1 MTPMVFCTVL
11 NKNKISMKQ
20 IILCILFVGCASAI
34 PDQPTA
40 RIEFNAP
47 ETYPEGITYDSIS
60 KVYFVSSAR
69 LGSIGKVTSEGIY
82 STLISDPT
90 FKSSYGLKV
99 HPDGKRLFACIGD
112 ANYSKFTSPDTRKK
126 MARLVGIDISTGKK
140 TDDIDLSKLVPGN
153 HFAND
158 LTFDNQQNAYITDS
172 FANVVYKVT
181 PQGKVSVF
189 ADSSLFKTEGVGL
202 NGIVYHPSGYLLT
215 ISSGTGSLY
224 KIDLSNPK
232 NIVKVSTEQFFIN
245 GDGLILNGNQKLVVV
260 QNGGSDKIYELTS
273 EDNWSSAKLSA
284 STLAADRFTYPSTV
298 TKVNDKFWVMNA
310 KFSELTDST
319 SVPSMKFAIQHA
331 RLMPLPK

>member
-1 MTPMVFCTVL
+1 M
-11 NKNKISMKQ
+11 KKI
-20 IILCILFVGCASAI
+20 IVCALFVGCAAAI

-47 ETYPEGITYDSIS
+47 EAYPEGIEYDSNS
-60 KVYFVSSAR
+60 DVYFVSSAR
-69 LGSIGKVTSEGIY
+69 LGSIGKVTSAGVY
-82 STLISDPT
+82 STLINDPA

-126 MARLVGIDISTGKK
+126 MARLIGIDIATGKK
-140 TDDIDLSKLVPGN
+140 TDDIDLAGLVPGE

-158 LTFDNQQNAYITDS
+158 LTFDSQQNAYVTDS
-172 FANVVYKVT
+172 FSNVIYKVT
-181 PQGKVSVF
+181 PSGKASVF
-189 ADSSLFKTEGVGL
+189 ADSPLFKTKGIGL

-215 ISSGTGSLY
+215 VSSGTGALY
-224 KIDLSNPK
+224 KIDLNNPK
-232 NIVKVSTEQFFIN
+232 NVVKVSTEQFFIN
-245 GDGLILNGNQKLVVV
+245 GDGLLLTDNKKLVVV

-284 STLAADRFTYPSTV
+284 STLAADRFTYPSTA
-298 TKVNDKFWVMNA
+298 TRAKDKVWVMNA

-319 SVPSMKFAIQHA
+319 SVPSKKFAIQHA
-331 RLMPLPK
+331 RLMPLPR